1 MLKRNLLAIIAVFVV
16 WSILDFL
23 IHGML
28 LQSSYEATANLWRPM
43 EEMNPLLCYGVK
55 LGFSICFVLIYD
67 LLISEK
73 SLHNGIKFGLLLG
86 LGNGLMALGSYV
98 YMPIPLTMAEAWFA
112 ATLVQTGVSGAI
124 VGVVIKKPQ
133 SLAM

>member
-1 MLKRNLLAIIAVFVV
+1 MLKPNLLAIIAVFVV

-28 LQSSYEATANLWRPM
+28 LQSTYEATANLWRPM
-43 EEMNPLLCYGVK
+43 EEMNAFLCYGVK
-55 LGFSICFVLIYD
+55 LGFSVCFVLIYA

-73 SLHNGIKFGLLLG
+73 SLHNGIKYGLLLG

-98 YMPIPLTMAEAWFA
+98 YMPIPLTLAEAWLA
-112 ATLVQTGVSGAI
+112 AALVQTGISGAI
-124 VGVVIKKPQ
+124 VGEIIKKP
-133 SLAM
+133 SSAAI